1 MEAIMHKT
9 KQLLIIIFTAV
20 IGITLISCRT
30 QATSLKQNTVL
41 VYFAD
46 KEMLKL
52 VPEEIDVSG
61 NNKDKIAEKIIQEL
75 EKGRDSNDK
84 IVRVIPKVK
93 NGIKVKTENET
104 AIVDFSDKFVQAH
117 SGGSINEIL
126 TIYSIVNSLISIDG
140 ITKVK
145 FTINGKPSTEFKG
158 HIDFTET
165 FVFDP
170 SI

>member
-1 MEAIMHKT
+1 MHKI
-9 KQLLIIIFTAV
+9 KQLLIILFTVV

-30 QATSLKQNTVL
+30 QATSLKQDTVL

-52 VPEEIDVSG
+52 VPEEMEVSG
-61 NNKDKIAEKIIQEL
+61 NNNDKIAKKIIREL
-75 EKGRDSNDK
+75 EKGRDGNDK
-84 IVRVIPKVK
+84 IIRVIPKVK
-93 NGIKVKTENET
+93 NGIKVKTQNDT
-104 AIVDFSDKFVQAH
+104 AIVNFSNKFVQAH

-126 TIYSIVNSLISIDG
+126 TIYSIVNSLVSIDG